1 MVVRRFTPKKM
12 KEIYLV
18 TQGNYSNYGVL
29 VVFTD
34 KDLATEYAAQISNE
48 WDVARVD
55 ARSIMT
61 ELVAPVGYRG
71 YTILMD
77 VDGNT
82 DGVKP
87 NNVSMNKDDSYDEYE
102 FVCNNP
108 GDWKDGG
115 ENISTGQFNFFINT
129 DKGPEGAIKIANERR
144 VRMIA
149 ENKWPA
155 KGLIAEKY

>member
-1 MVVRRFTPKKM
+1 M

-18 TQGNYSNYGVL
+18 TQGSHSDYGIRG
-29 VVFTD
+29 VFTD

-55 ARSIMT
+55 ASSIMTET

-102 FVCNNP
+102 FVCNSP
-108 GDWKDGG
+108 SDWKDGG
-115 ENISTGQFNFFINT
+115 QYISTGQHNFFIDT